1 MRWIL
6 IYFKESG
13 LWDHGS
19 TYAFG
24 VPFYKNSQER

>member
-1 MRWIL
+1 MQWIL

-24 VPFYKNSQER
+24 VPFYKNS